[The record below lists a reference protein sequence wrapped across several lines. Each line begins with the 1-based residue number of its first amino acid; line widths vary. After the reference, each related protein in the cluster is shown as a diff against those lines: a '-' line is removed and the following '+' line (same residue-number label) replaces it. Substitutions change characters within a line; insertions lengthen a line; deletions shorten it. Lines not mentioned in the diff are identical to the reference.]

1 MPVALTN
8 SKDIVANSVSIVDY
22 NKVVDI
28 MGLIGE
34 ISSVI
39 TYVIG
44 KPPVTMNT
52 LEKIYQ
58 AINNDPQFYR
68 MIVSMINFKL
78 HSTTISNYYT
88 K

>member
-28 MGLIGE
+28 MVLIGE
-34 ISSVI
+34 INSVI

-44 KPPVTMNT
+44 KPPLTMNT

-68 MIVSMINFKL
+68 MIVSMINSKL

>member
-68 MIVSMINFKL
+68 MIVSMINSKL